1 MFAVLF
7 SSSNSSA
14 LAVSS
19 CQFSSTSR
27 CKIPSTSTS
36 TVSHSRS
43 PHCGLGAVL
52 RLRVLFSLVHH
63 LHHLLYMREPQCVLL
78 GEGVTIWGLRPT
90 QDSPIEGRHQ
100 FLLSSKVV
108 IFKLPFNLKFY
119 CFYLRGLSVSTHFIR
134 FRFNYF

>member
-1 MFAVLF
+1 MFAVLII
-7 SSSNSSA
+7 SSNSSA

-19 CQFSSTSR
+19 GQFSSTSR

-43 PHCGLGAVL
+43 PHCGVGAVL
-52 RLRVLFSLVHH
+52 QLRVLFSLVHH

-78 GEGVTIWGLRPT
+78 GEGVTIFGLRPT

-100 FLLSSKVV
+100 FCVKFKSS
-108 IFKLPFNLKFY
+108 
-119 CFYLRGLSVSTHFIR
+119 
-134 FRFNYF
+134 YF